1 MRSASTLLSCGR
13 AAVASSQANA
23 VPSGSLLAGIL
34 LGLDTVPHRV
44 GPLVCVLHGRPGAG
58 VARAVPTGAMGACF
72 LTWSSPHQGFAI
84 IPLLAS
90 WMLLIRWCVSHMLSK
105 RVVSHMLSKRVVSHK
120 RTGNTSGARR
130 VD

>member
-1 MRSASTLLSCGR
+1 
-13 AAVASSQANA
+13 
-23 VPSGSLLAGIL
+23 
-34 LGLDTVPHRV
+34 
-44 GPLVCVLHGRPGAG
+44 
-58 VARAVPTGAMGACF
+58 MGACF

-120 RTGNTSGARR
+120 RTGNTSGACR
-130 VD
+130 VNYDRGRDEHHPIGQRLMAEGKLALLSNVG